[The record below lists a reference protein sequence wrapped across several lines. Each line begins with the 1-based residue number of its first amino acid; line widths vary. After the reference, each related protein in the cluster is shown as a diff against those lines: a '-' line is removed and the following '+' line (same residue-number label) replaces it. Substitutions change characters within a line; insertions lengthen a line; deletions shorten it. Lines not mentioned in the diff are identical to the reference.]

1 MKIINLTPH
10 EIVYIKADGT
20 KETFPSNGNLRADRV
35 EMSRVEK
42 DGFAIC
48 EYLYRRQDMDENV
61 ERLLIENADNKDC
74 YFIVSKITMEALR
87 ELDVDT
93 SNFLIVGET
102 VKDDSGKVIGCRSFS
117 RG

>member
-20 KETFPSNGNLRADRV
+20 KETFPSIGSLRADRV
-35 EMSRVEK
+35 ELSREEK
-42 DGFAIC
+42 DGFIIC
-48 EYLYRRQDMDENV
+48 KYGYLRQDMGEDI
-61 ERLLIENADNKDC
+61 ERLLIENADDKDC
-74 YFIVSKITMEALR
+74 YFIVSKITLEALKG
-87 ELDVDT
+87 LDVDT
-93 SNFLIVGET
+93 SNFLIVGDT

>member
-20 KETFPSNGNLRADRV
+20 KRTFSSSGNLRADRV
-35 EMSRVEK
+35 ELSREEK
-42 DGFAIC
+42 DGFIIC
-48 EYLYRRQDMDENV
+48 KYGYLRQDMGEDI

-74 YFIVSKITMEALR
+74 YFIVSKITLEALKG
-87 ELDVDT
+87 LYVDT
-93 SNFLIVGET
+93 SNFLIVGDT